1 MTDSGRLSRWT
12 LRYIALGYLTV
23 LLLLPIGV
31 ALVKTFDE
39 GIGEVN
45 QIGGKLVRPH
55 DLEILPVAADGTI
68 EARVER
74 IVTLGFSGR
83 VELLIEGDHREA
95 WAQLTRHEID
105 DLNLAENQLVY
116 IRPRPDAVTKED
128 TGVVDA
134 EVGITEDPPASDR
147 PTAAGS
153 GLPV

>member
-1 MTDSGRLSRWT
+1 MDIAEQIVVMNNGAIEQTGTATDLYDSPANEFVMGF
-12 LRYIALGYLTV
+12 V
-23 LLLLPIGV
+23 
-31 ALVKTFDE
+31 
-39 GIGEVN
+39 GEVN

-55 DLEILPVAADGTI
+55 DLEILPVAAEGTI

-105 DLNLAENQLVY
+105 DLNLAEEQLVY

-128 TGVVDA
+128 TGVV
-134 EVGITEDPPASDR
+134 EKVGLTEDPPASDR